1 MLDFNAFHNLHYN
14 VVVVTGM
21 GREITV
27 VIPGEP
33 VAQGRPKFSTFGGF
47 PRAYDPKKSKDAKQS
62 IKFFVADA
70 MRKQNLT
77 ALEGPIMLYAQ
88 FGIKL
93 PVSQERKRTPRPRVW
108 RTKKPDL
115 DNLIKLIKDACSGVA
130 FLDDNQVV
138 KVSAEK
144 IQCAQGEAPFTKI
157 RFKELEELSQ
167 TS

>member
-1 MLDFNAFHNLHYN
+1 MVPDYNAFHNLHYN
-14 VVVVTGM
+14 VIVVNIM

-70 MRKQNLT
+70 MRKQN
-77 ALEGPIMLYAQ
+77 AKVLEGPIMLYAQ

-157 RFKELEELSQ
+157 RFKELKELS
-167 TS
+167 